1 MKPIPLLTALLLAA
15 CGTGATNEHD
25 HAAGHATHTHNVVAD
40 AQASADP
47 LAPVL
52 DAYFRLKDA
61 LVAGDSVQAPDLAVK
76 LDGSIHNIDKD
87 ALPASQ
93 QAEWEEVMTSLMPT
107 LHPYGVT
114 KGLEQQRTLF
124 AQLTPGMKRI
134 AELATSDAPVYL
146 LHCPMYHGGAD
157 WLSREKAVK
166 NPFYGSAMLT
176 CGSVKE
182 TVAR

>member
-1 MKPIPLLTALLLAA
+1 MKTLPFLTALLLAA
-15 CGTGATNEHD
+15 CGTGVTNEHD
-25 HAAGHATHTHNVVAD
+25 PTAGHAAHTQSAVVD

-52 DAYFRLKDA
+52 DAYFQLEDA
-61 LVAGDSVQAPDLAVK
+61 LVAGDSVQAPKLAVK
-76 LDGSIHNIDKD
+76 LDGSIHNLDKK
-87 ALPASQ
+87 ALSAGQ
-93 QAEWEEVMTSLMPT
+93 QAEWEKVMTSLMPA
-107 LHPYGVT
+107 LHPFGVT
-114 KGLEQQRTLF
+114 KGSEEQRTLF

-146 LHCPMYHGGAD
+146 LHCPMYPGGAD

-182 TVAR
+182 VIGG